1 MNRTCWFPSNMKS
14 SKALISLP
22 IALALLGPVTY
33 GQSLWTDGVSKAMYS
48 DKRASRVGDLI
59 TIVVQEN
66 TTASKNN
73 ATSTSKKASMDAA
86 ITTFLYS
93 PAASGLLT
101 QGGTLP
107 ALKYNSANTFDG
119 GGTIKDSEQIIAQVT
134 VRVVDVLPNGNMIV
148 EGTRETA
155 FSGEKQNIVLR
166 GIVRPEDVAANNTVF
181 SYNVA
186 DAKIHIVGKGAIT
199 DSQRK
204 GWFTKIWDKIS
215 PF

>member
-1 MNRTCWFPSNMKS
+1 MKS
-14 SKALISLP
+14 NHPILVSLCAAAVLGGSP
-22 IALALLGPVTY
+22 VSCIA
-33 GQSLWTDGVSKAMYS
+33 QSLWQDTTSRAMYA

-66 TTASKNN
+66 TTANKNSQ
-73 ATSTSKKASMDAA
+73 TSTSKKASMDAA
-86 ITTFLYS
+86 ITAFLYS

-101 QGGTLP
+101 KGGTLP

-119 GGTIKDSEQIIAQVT
+119 GGSINNSQQIVAQVT
-134 VRVVDVLPNGNMIV
+134 VRVIDVLPNRNMMI
-148 EGTRETA
+148 EGTRETS

-166 GIVRPEDVAANNTVF
+166 GIVRPEDVTANNTVF

-186 DAKIHIVGKGAIT
+186 DAKIQIIGKGAIT

-204 GWFTKIWDKIS
+204 GWFTKIWDKVS

>member
-1 MNRTCWFPSNMKS
+1 MKHPLSAFVLSLVLSILCIPAPSS
-14 SKALISLP
+14 PA
-22 IALALLGPVTY
+22 
-33 GQSLWTDGVSKAMYS
+33 QSLWNDGVSKPMYS

-66 TTASKNN
+66 TTASKDN

-86 ITTFLYS
+86 IAAFLYS

-101 QGGTLP
+101 KGGQLP

-119 GGTIKDSEQIIAQVT
+119 GGTIKNSEQIVAQVT
-134 VRVVDVLPNGNMIV
+134 VRVIDVLPNGNMVV
-148 EGTRETA
+148 EGTRETSFA
-155 FSGEKQNIVLR
+155 GEKQNIVLR
-166 GIVRPEDVAANNTVF
+166 GIVRPEDVASNNTVF

-186 DAKIHIVGKGAIT
+186 DAKINIVGKGAIT

>member
-1 MNRTCWFPSNMKS
+1 MKLNHPLILGAAVA
-14 SKALISLP
+14 ALSQTASLVCP
-22 IALALLGPVTY
+22 A
-33 GQSLWTDGVSKAMYS
+33 QSLWQDSISRPMYS

-66 TTASKNN
+66 TTATKDNK
-73 ATSTSKKASMDAA
+73 TSTSKKASMDAA
-86 ITTFLYS
+86 ITAFLYS

-101 QGGTLP
+101 KGGTLP
-107 ALKYNSANTFDG
+107 ARKYNSANTFDG
-119 GGTIKDSEQIIAQVT
+119 GGTINNSEQIVAQVT
-134 VRVVDVLPNGNMIV
+134 VRVIDVLPNGNMVV

-155 FSGEKQNIVLR
+155 FSGEKQNIILH
-166 GIVRPEDVAANNTVF
+166 GIVRSEDVTANNTVY

-186 DAKIHIVGKGAIT
+186 DAKIQIIGKGAIT

>member
-1 MNRTCWFPSNMKS
+1 MKLP
-14 SKALISLP
+14 KSLLL
-22 IALALLGPVTY
+22 LAGLVVCVPAVQA
-33 GQSLWTDGVSKAMYS
+33 QSLWHDGSSRAMFA
-48 DKRASRVGDLI
+48 DKRASRVGDLL

-66 TTASKNN
+66 TTASKDN

-86 ITTFLYS
+86 ITAFLYS

-101 QGGTLP
+101 KGGTLP
-107 ALKYNSANTFDG
+107 ALKYNSANNFDG
-119 GGTIKDSEQIIAQVT
+119 GGTIKNSEQIVAQVT
-134 VRVVDVLPNGNMIV
+134 VRVIDVLPNGNLII
-148 EGTRETA
+148 EGARETS

-166 GIVRPEDVAANNTVF
+166 GIVRPDDVAANNTVF

-186 DAKIHIVGKGAIT
+186 DAKIQIIGKGAIT

>member
-1 MNRTCWFPSNMKS
+1 MKPI
-14 SKALISLP
+14 KTTMAFIFVVVALSLTHGT
-22 IALALLGPVTY
+22 AFS
-33 GQSLWTDGVSKAMYS
+33 QSLWQDSTSKPMYS

-66 TTASKNN
+66 TTANKNN
-73 ATSTSKKASMDAA
+73 QTSTSKKATMDAA
-86 ITTFLYS
+86 ITAFLYS

-101 QGGTLP
+101 KGGTMP

-119 GGTIKDSEQIIAQVT
+119 GGTIANSEQIVAQVT
-134 VRVVDVLPNGNMIV
+134 VRVIDVLPNHNMLV

-155 FSGEKQNIVLR
+155 FGGEKQNVVLH
-166 GIVRPEDVAANNTVF
+166 GIVRAEDVTANNTVF

-186 DAKIHIVGKGAIT
+186 DAKIQIVTKGAIT

-204 GWFTKIWDKIS
+204 GWFTKIWDKLS

>member
-1 MNRTCWFPSNMKS
+1 MKS
-14 SKALISLP
+14 QKSVLVICALIGCAP
-22 IALALLGPVTY
+22 LAGA
-33 GQSLWTDGVSKAMYS
+33 QSLWREGASQAMFA

-66 TTASKNN
+66 TTASKDN

-86 ITTFLYS
+86 ITAFLYS

-101 QGGTLP
+101 KGGTLP
-107 ALKYNSANTFDG
+107 ALKYNSANSFDG
-119 GGTIKDSEQIIAQVT
+119 GGTIKNSEQIVAQVT
-134 VRVVDVLPNGNMIV
+134 VRVVDVLPNGNMLI
-148 EGTRETA
+148 EGTRETS
-155 FSGEKQNIVLR
+155 FSGEKQNIILR
-166 GIVRPEDVAANNTVF
+166 GIVRPDDVAANNTVF

-186 DAKIHIVGKGAIT
+186 DAKIQIIGRGAIT
-199 DSQRK
+199 DAQRK